1 MYKVLVFAGTTE
13 GYEICRFLADHKI
26 ETKGFVA
33 TEYGSKSLTEN
44 EFLTVQTGR
53 LDAADMEEVFLQ
65 EKPEMVLDAT
75 HPYAAEVTVNIRTA
89 CENTQTAYYRVLRE
103 AGEHEDRAVYVDS
116 VQAATDYLN
125 QTQGNVL
132 LTTGSKELVGF
143 TGMKDYQNRLYARV
157 LSLPNV
163 MKACAELGFEG
174 KHLIGMQGPFSRELN
189 AAMLRQYD
197 CRYLV
202 TKDTGKAGGFQDKID
217 AALECDAVPVIIGRP
232 LKEEGMSVRECK
244 RFLTEHF
251 SLAHRP
257 HITLLGIGM
266 GSQKLLTVQGKNS
279 LDQADLLIGA
289 RRMVDSVKRPG
300 QDVFVEYRSQEIK
313 NYIDSHPEYDNI
325 VIVLSGDVGFYS
337 GAKKLV
343 DLLEG
348 NVEVICGISS
358 VVYFM
363 AKIGLSWDDAKI
375 TSAHGKHCNLISM
388 IRHNQKVFSI
398 LGYCGI
404 RRITYFH
411 FTSLC
416 ESTFFQVHV
425 INLDS
430 FAGSVSIGTYISH
443 IFLPHLSSLLQSHFW
458 KPFAFAAFPFSI
470 CSGPGYCSV
479 HSQ

>member
-53 LDAADMEEVFLQ
+53 LDAAAMEETFLQ

-103 AGEHEDRAVYVDS
+103 AGEHENRAVYVDS
-116 VQAATDYLN
+116 VKAAADYLD
-125 QTQGNVL
+125 QTRGNVL
-132 LTTGSKELVGF
+132 LTTGSKELAGF

-279 LDQADLLIGA
+279 LEQADLLIGA

-300 QDVFVEYRSQEIK
+300 QDVFVEYRWTLWFVAAVSVVTFVMFGIDKYRAVKGGYRIPIAVLLGMAFAGGSIGALLGMVVFRHKIRK
-313 NYIDSHPEYDNI
+313 NYFSVGVPLIL
-325 VIVLSGDVGFYS
+325 VMQVVLLMCV
-337 GAKKLV
+337 V
-343 DLLEG
+343 NLL
-348 NVEVICGISS
+348 
-358 VVYFM
+358 
-363 AKIGLSWDDAKI
+363 
-375 TSAHGKHCNLISM
+375 
-388 IRHNQKVFSI
+388 
-398 LGYCGI
+398 
-404 RRITYFH
+404 
-411 FTSLC
+411 
-416 ESTFFQVHV
+416 
-425 INLDS
+425 
-430 FAGSVSIGTYISH
+430 
-443 IFLPHLSSLLQSHFW
+443 
-458 KPFAFAAFPFSI
+458 
-470 CSGPGYCSV
+470 
-479 HSQ
+479 